1 MVTIPDVEVIREKL
15 AAFAAPVELPEA
27 AGTECTCGV
36 LGSECGFCEATRL
49 VWQERYSV
57 LMKDAIGDL
66 RYLVALVDCFL
77 TQAEKDAMERAA
89 ESKIV
94 VPNRFP
100 VSVPRH
106 VYADMPRDVQG

>member
-15 AAFAAPVELPEA
+15 HAFAAPVELPES

-49 VWQERYSV
+49 VLQERYSV

-66 RYLVALVDCFL
+66 SYLVALTDAFL
-77 TQAEKDAMERAA
+77 RQAENDAEERAA
-89 ESKIV
+89 EPKII

-100 VSVPRH
+100 VTVPRH
-106 VYADMPRDVQG
+106 IYADMPRDVQG